1 MFTQRLRIM
10 HNGHV
15 HQKNPHWHLWI
26 YKNGNLRGEII
37 GRQSDFKGIQVFEK
51 QLGESDI
58 STLFA
63 EAETRRSHFKM
74 REVMCLPD
82 DLMIELNEY
91 ADGKEKKLFW
101 YVIPLEDQQGVRQ
114 NSSFMPPVTGHR
126 CERPVH

>member
-58 STLFA
+58 SPLFA
-63 EAETRRSHFKM
+63 EAETMRSHLKM

-101 YVIPLEDQQGVRQ
+101 YVIPLEDQ
-114 NSSFMPPVTGHR
+114 HR
-126 CERPVH
+126 AEVSAFLRIVNQIFESYA